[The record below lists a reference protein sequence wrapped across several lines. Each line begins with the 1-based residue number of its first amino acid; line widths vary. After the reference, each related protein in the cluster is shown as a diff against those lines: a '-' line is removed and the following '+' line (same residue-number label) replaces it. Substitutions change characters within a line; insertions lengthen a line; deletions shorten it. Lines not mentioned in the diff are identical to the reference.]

1 MKALQIVPGV
11 LVLAGV
17 LCSCS
22 SYQNLSAPPKV
33 DASGLVR
40 EGKADTVDTTSVADL
55 PWKSWFA
62 DPKLQALVAQA
73 LDSGTNVKIALSRVE
88 ASEASLGSARA
99 AQFPSVTAE
108 AGAAHT
114 RTGSTL
120 GTVSQSGTLGFSAS
134 WELDLWGRL
143 SSASKAKYAALLES
157 REYVNLVRTQVVASV
172 AGGYYQLL
180 ALDKEIQV
188 TQETIE
194 LLEKNA
200 QTMASLKQAGSV
212 TEAAVEQTNATLYAT
227 QLSLFSLRQQVREQ
241 ENALC
246 ILLGRKPGPVE
257 RASLD
262 QEEMPAGF
270 HTGVPVRAL
279 ARRPDVRQAELAV
292 EVAYATTDVARA
304 SLYPTFAITSSSTFL
319 GLAGGL
325 DGFFSPENLM
335 ASLAASIT
343 QPVFNRAALK
353 ANVKSAEAAQK
364 EAVLNFSQTI
374 LAAGQEVSN
383 IAFQYGQSQEKQEL
397 RQKQIASLQKASEA
411 TELLL
416 AAGEVNY
423 LEVLTA
429 RQNLLTAKLDQISDQ
444 LERLSCGV
452 KLYQALG
459 GGVR

>member
-1 MKALQIVPGV
+1 M
-11 LVLAGV
+11 
-17 LCSCS
+17 
-22 SYQNLSAPPKV
+22 
-33 DASGLVR
+33 
-40 EGKADTVDTTSVADL
+40 
-55 PWKSWFA
+55 
-62 DPKLQALVAQA
+62 
-73 LDSGTNVKIALSRVE
+73 
-88 ASEASLGSARA
+88 
-99 AQFPSVTAE
+99 
-108 AGAAHT
+108 
-114 RTGSTL
+114 
-120 GTVSQSGTLGFSAS
+120 
-134 WELDLWGRL
+134 
-143 SSASKAKYAALLES
+143 
-157 REYVNLVRTQVVASV
+157 
-172 AGGYYQLL
+172 
-180 ALDKEIQV
+180 
-188 TQETIE
+188 
-194 LLEKNA
+194 
-200 QTMASLKQAGSV
+200 
-212 TEAAVEQTNATLYAT
+212 EQTNGTLYAT
-227 QLSLFSLRQQVREQ
+227 QLSLFSLQQQVRDQ

-270 HTGVPVRAL
+270 NTGVPVRAL

-292 EVAYATTDVARA
+292 KAAYATTDAARA
-304 SLYPTFAITSSSTFL
+304 SLYPTFAINSSNTFL

-343 QPVFNRAALK
+343 QPVFNRGALK
-353 ANVKSAEAAQK
+353 ADVKSAEAAQK
-364 EAVLNFSQTI
+364 EAVLNFSQTV

-383 IAFQYGQSQEKQEL
+383 ITFQYGQSQGKQEL

-429 RQNLLTAKLDQISDQ
+429 RQNLLSAKLSQISDRLDQ
-444 LERLSCGV
+444 LSCGV